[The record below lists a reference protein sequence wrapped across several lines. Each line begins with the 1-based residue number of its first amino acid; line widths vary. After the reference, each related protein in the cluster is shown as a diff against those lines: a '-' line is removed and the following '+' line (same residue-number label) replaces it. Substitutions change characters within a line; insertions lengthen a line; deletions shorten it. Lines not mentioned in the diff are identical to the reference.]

1 MPKSRLRQLLKFIRV
16 FGISHGIRLWLSL
29 LIQTDLQSGPIR
41 LHLPHLPAPIQLRR
55 QDLPIF
61 WQIMVMKENDFQ
73 SLPQASRVG
82 DTYKKILSE
91 GNRPVIVDCGGHIG
105 LSAVWFASRF
115 PEASLYCIE
124 PDTSNF
130 KLLQQNTS
138 AYPNVV
144 CLNGGVWNKSC
155 HLEILN
161 PLSGSASFRL
171 QEVSDSTGAEQP
183 NVLRAYTIP
192 EVLQREEAN
201 RLFLVKMDIEG
212 AEAQVFQEPAP
223 WLALTAVM
231 IIELHDWLM
240 PGQGTSRNFFKRL
253 AENNF
258 DVVLQGENLLLFQVP
273 DSNKSV
279 GQSLHDHHLVAK
291 S

>member
-16 FGISHGIRLWLSL
+16 FGMTEGIRVWLSL
-29 LIQTDLQSGPIR
+29 LIQTDFQSGAIQLR
-41 LHLPHLPAPIQLRR
+41 LPNLLAPIQLRR

-61 WQIMVMKENDFQ
+61 WQIMVMKENDFH
-73 SLPQASRVG
+73 SLPQAG
-82 DTYKKILSE
+82 GATDTYKKILSE

-115 PEASLYCIE
+115 PEATLYCIE
-124 PDTSNF
+124 PDKSNF
-130 KLLQQNTS
+130 KLLQQNTA
-138 AYPNVV
+138 AYPNVT
-144 CLNGGVWNKSC
+144 CLNGGVWNKPC
-155 HLEILN
+155 HLEIMN
-161 PLSGSASFRL
+161 PLSGSASFQLREL
-171 QEVSDSTGAEQP
+171 PDSDNSERP
-183 NVLRAYTIP
+183 NVLRAYTIL
-192 EVLQREEAN
+192 EVLKLEKLN

-212 AEAQVFQEPAP
+212 AESQVFIDPAP

-253 AENNF
+253 AENSF

-279 GQSLHDHHLVAK
+279 GESLHDHDLVTK

>member
-1 MPKSRLRQLLKFIRV
+1 MRQ
-16 FGISHGIRLWLSL
+16 
-29 LIQTDLQSGPIR
+29 
-41 LHLPHLPAPIQLRR
+41 

-61 WQIMVMKENDFQ
+61 WQILVMKENDFQ
-73 SLPQASRVG
+73 SLPQAKRVS

-91 GNRPVIVDCGGHIG
+91 GNQPIIVDCGGHIG
-105 LSAVWFASRF
+105 LSSVWFASRY
-115 PEASLYCIE
+115 PKAALYCIE
-124 PDTSNF
+124 PDKSNF
-130 KLLQQNTS
+130 ALLQQNTA
-138 AYPNVV
+138 AYPNVT
-144 CLNGGVWNKSC
+144 CLNGGVWNKPC

-171 QEVSDSTGAEQP
+171 QEASAPSDSSS
-183 NVLRAYTIP
+183 VLLRGYTVLEI
-192 EVLQREEAN
+192 LQREEKN

-212 AEAQVFQEPAP
+212 GEAQVFQESSE
-223 WLALTAVM
+223 WLKSTAVM

-258 DVVLQGENLLLFQVP
+258 DVVLRGENLLLFQVP
-273 DSNKSV
+273 DQPITAVQPRSEQV
-279 GQSLHDHHLVAK
+279 LVAK

>member
-16 FGISHGIRLWLSL
+16 FGMTAGIRVWLSL
-29 LIQTDLQSGPIR
+29 LIQTDFQSGPIQLR
-41 LHLPHLPAPIQLRR
+41 LPGLLAPIQLRR
-55 QDLPIF
+55 HDLPIF
-61 WQIMVMKENDFQ
+61 WQIMVMKENDFH
-73 SLPQASRVG
+73 SLPQADG
-82 DTYKKILSE
+82 AADAYKKILSE

-105 LSAVWFASRF
+105 LSTVWFASRF
-115 PEASLYCIE
+115 PEATLYCIE

-130 KLLQQNTS
+130 KLLQQNTA

-144 CLNGGVWNKSC
+144 CLNGGVWNKPC
-155 HLEILN
+155 HLEIMN
-161 PLSGSASFRL
+161 PLSGSASFQLREL
-171 QEVSDSTGAEQP
+171 SDSDSSERP
-183 NVLRAYTIP
+183 NVLRAYTIL
-192 EVLQREEAN
+192 EVLKLEKLN

-212 AEAQVFQEPAP
+212 AESQVFLDPAP

-253 AENNF
+253 AENSF
-258 DVVLQGENLLLFQVP
+258 DVVLQGENLLLFQVL

-279 GQSLHDHHLVAK
+279 GQSLHDHDLVAK